1 MLQCLKKVLRVDSER
16 FYKVEMFTDPHTH
29 PPTHTHTHIYTHT
42 HTHTCMHACMHAH
55 MHTHMHTH
63 KHTHTHTDKPTTKNQ
78 SLLKKCVLFHM
89 SHLLTCSSYHL
100 PKIYSMKF

>member
-1 MLQCLKKVLRVDSER
+1 MLQCLKKVLRVDSEK

-29 PPTHTHTHIYTHT
+29 PPTHTHTHT

-55 MHTHMHTH
+55 THAQ
-63 KHTHTHTDKPTTKNQ
+63 THTHTDKPTTKNQ
-78 SLLKKCVLFHM
+78 SLLKKCVLFYM

-100 PKIYSMKF
+100 PKVYSMKF